1 MLYFICWAAFLG
13 ILILATI
20 IAAVMDKSGGKK
32 TSAVAPA
39 ETGMDEAEFDAA
51 DIDEAVPE
59 EPMDM
64 QEMPADSVEAFGEP
78 VADDFAEFE
87 NEFK

>member
-20 IAAVMDKSGGKK
+20 LTAVMGKSGGKK
-32 TSAVAPA
+32 LPAVEPMDS
-39 ETGMDEAEFDAA
+39 GFDEAP
-51 DIDEAVPE
+51 IDEAVAD

-64 QEMPADSVEAFGEP
+64 QEVPAEAMEEFAEP
-78 VADDFAEFE
+78 AGDDFAEFE

>member
-20 IAAVMDKSGGKK
+20 ITAVMGKSGGKK
-32 TSAVAPA
+32 RSAVEPT
-39 ETGMDEAEFDAA
+39 ETSFDESEV
-51 DIDEAVPE
+51 DEAVAD
-59 EPMDM
+59 EPMEM
-64 QEMPADSVEAFGEP
+64 QEVPSGAVEEFSEPAG
-78 VADDFAEFE
+78 DDFAEFE